1 MNRNAKKPLINGFIL
16 AAVGIY
22 VAIYISIQNMWNFG
36 SGFAIA
42 LIAALSAFQF
52 VLYFKVFR
60 HSSEMQIKNAIK
72 AAKSA
77 KKSKKPIDKGKS
89 L

>member
-1 MNRNAKKPLINGFIL
+1 MNRNAKKPLINGFAL

-22 VAIYISIQNMWNFG
+22 VAVYISINGMWNVG
-36 SGFAIA
+36 SAFAIA
-42 LIAALSAFQF
+42 LIALLSAFQF
-52 VLYFKVFR
+52 VIYFKVFR
-60 HSSEMQIKNAIK
+60 HSSEVQIRNAIK

-77 KKSKKPIDKGKS
+77 KKSKKSIDKGKS